1 MPDTTQDIPEQTA
14 VIGRGLTAVFALACG
29 AVVGN
34 IYYVQPLIEPI
45 SRSLHL
51 TGGAAGLVVTL
62 IQLGFAAGLLLLVP
76 LADLIENRRLI
87 QVTLLG
93 AAIGLIGLVMSD
105 SVTTFL
111 IAGFLVGLCSIGP
124 QILVPFAAHLAP
136 APIRGRVIGN
146 IMGGLIAGIMLARP
160 IASIV
165 AYHFGWRAIFLIAAV
180 VMVLLAVVL
189 GRLLPKRQPSPGLH
203 YGQIL
208 MSMGRLLKHE
218 PVLRRRATYQG
229 VMFASFSMFWTAVPL
244 LLGSQFGLGQRG
256 IALFALAGAGGALAA
271 PLAGRVADRGW
282 TRTSTALALVVMM
295 LSFLC
300 AGWASASGSLL
311 GLVLAGIVLDS
322 SIQWNQ
328 IVSQRAVY
336 SLAPEQRGRL
346 NAIYMTLVFL
356 CGAAGSMLATTSY
369 AYGGWHLTTLTGAG
383 LGLVALAVLA
393 TEIRPKRTPS
403 SASGDATT
411 ATMTGPS

>member
-1 MPDTTQDIPEQTA
+1 MSHITQDTPEATA
-14 VIGRGLTAVFALACG
+14 GIGRGLTTIFALACG

-34 IYYVQPLIEPI
+34 IYYAQPLIEPI
-45 SRSLHL
+45 SKSLHL
-51 TGGAAGLVVTL
+51 GAGLAGLIVTL
-62 IQLGFAAGLLLLVP
+62 MQLGYAAGLLLLVP
-76 LADLIENRRLI
+76 LADLVENRRLI

-93 AAIGLIGLVMSD
+93 AAIGLIGIMVSD

-111 IAGFLVGLCSIGP
+111 MASFLVGLCSVST
-124 QILVPFAAHLAP
+124 QILVPFAAHLTP
-136 APIRGRVIGN
+136 ARVRGRVIGN

-165 AYHFGWRAIFLIAAV
+165 ADRFGWRAIFLLAAV
-180 VMVLLAVVL
+180 MMVSLVVVL
-189 GRLLPKRQPSPGLH
+189 GRSLPRRQPSPGLH

-208 MSMGRLLKHE
+208 LSMGRLLKHE
-218 PVLRRRATYQG
+218 PVLRRRAAYQG
-229 VMFASFSMFWTAVPL
+229 VMFAGFSMFWTAVPL
-244 LLGSQFGLGQRG
+244 LLGNHFGLGQRG

-282 TRTSTALALVVMM
+282 ARTSTALAIIVLM
-295 LSFLC
+295 LSFLG
-300 AGWASASGSLL
+300 AGWAAASGSLL
-311 GLVLAGIVLDS
+311 GLVAAAIALDAGV
-322 SIQWNQ
+322 QWNQ
-328 IVSQRAVY
+328 IVGQRAVY
-336 SLAPEQRGRL
+336 SLAPELRGRL

-369 AYGGWHLTTLTGAG
+369 VYGGWHLTTLIGAG

-393 TEIRPKRTPS
+393 TEIRPKRALS

-411 ATMTGPS
+411 ARMTGPP

>member
-1 MPDTTQDIPEQTA
+1 MSHTTQDTPEATA
-14 VIGRGLTAVFALACG
+14 DIGRGLTTVFALACG

-45 SRSLHL
+45 SKSLHL
-51 TGGAAGLVVTL
+51 AAGIEGLIATL
-62 IQLGFAAGLLLLVP
+62 IQLGFAAGLLFLVP

-93 AAIGLIGLVMSD
+93 AAIGLAGIVLSD

-111 IAGFLVGLCSIGP
+111 IAGFVVGLCSIGP

-165 AYHFGWRAIFLIAAV
+165 ADSFGWRAIFLIAAL
-180 VMVLLAVVL
+180 VMVVLAVVL

-208 MSMGRLLKHE
+208 LSMGRLLKHE

-244 LLGSQFGLGQRG
+244 LLAHQFGLGQRG

-282 TRTSTALALVVMM
+282 ARTSTALAMVVMM
-295 LSFLC
+295 LSFLG
-300 AGWASASGSLL
+300 AGWASATGSLV
-311 GLVLAGIVLDS
+311 GLVVAAITLDS
-322 SIQWNQ
+322 GVQWNQ

-356 CGAAGSMLATTSY
+356 CGAAGSMIATSSY
-369 AYGGWHLTTLTGAG
+369 AYGGWHLTTLIGAG

-393 TEIRPKRTPS
+393 TEIRPKRTPA
-403 SASGDATT
+403 SASGDAAT
-411 ATMTGPS
+411 ATMTGPP